1 MATPP
6 AKKST
11 ETLLIDQ
18 TIGKTVYDA
27 LQTREASG
35 LESMVVAGTNVAN
48 FSRPSKPVNV
58 QEIDL
63 IFRELLKRVISLVES
78 EKRELA
84 ENLVLS
90 LKSEAYK
97 GDNAQVDT
105 VEIILHMIAE
115 LGERPF
121 MAIYEKFSH
130 PDCPLASVFHEAA
143 CKIGE
148 EKFKLSCSQDQG

>member
-1 MATPP
+1 MATSP

-11 ETLLIDQ
+11 ETLLIEQ

-27 LQTREASG
+27 SQTWETSG
-35 LESMVVAGTNVAN
+35 LESMNVAGTNVAN
-48 FSRPSKPVNV
+48 FTLPSKPVNV
-58 QEIDL
+58 HEIDQL
-63 IFRELLKRVISLVES
+63 FQPLLKKVISLVEPQNY
-78 EKRELA
+78 ERA
-84 ENLVLS
+84 ENLVLA

-105 VEIILHMIAE
+105 VEIILRMIAD

-121 MAIYEKFSH
+121 MAIYKVFTRPE
-130 PDCPLASVFHEAA
+130 CPLASVFNEAA

-148 EKFKLSCSQDQG
+148 EKFKLNCEQNHA